1 MEDWALQIVNAYT
14 AGEKS
19 ELNRYRVLMF
29 MKISISESLEEFANI
44 EHYYIVS
51 RALFYAI
58 GDMNKTVVTYPKV
71 VAVAFY
77 CLLRCIQQEEQAQN
91 SDIKSDH
98 DFAVS
103 SALAFILM
111 AENSKLIQEKILL
124 PILENNIDAT
134 LRLYF
139 SLLGTFYWDYKTA
152 YVIESFDENVRV
164 RLKAAVENNSGL
176 KGIAERTK
184 VLMKQM
190 VNNYMDVLIGNY
202 STKVFKN
209 LV

>member
-1 MEDWALQIVNAYT
+1 MRNEMEEWALQIVNAYT
-14 AGEKS
+14 SGEKS

-77 CLLRCIQQEEQAQN
+77 CLLRCIQQEEQAKN
-91 SDIKSDH
+91 SGIKSDH
-98 DFAVS
+98 DFAVAS
-103 SALAFILM
+103 VLAFILM

-124 PILENNIDAT
+124 PVLGSNIDT
-134 LRLYF
+134 ILRLYF
-139 SLLGTFYWDYKTA
+139 ALLGTFYWNYK
-152 YVIESFDENVRV
+152 
-164 RLKAAVENNSGL
+164 RL
-176 KGIAERTK
+176 
-184 VLMKQM
+184 VL
-190 VNNYMDVLIGNY
+190 
-202 STKVFKN
+202 
-209 LV
+209 